1 MARKK
6 TPTLTE
12 AELRVMHVVWELGQA
27 TVNDVVAASAETRD
41 LAYNTILTTMRILE
55 RKGYLT
61 HTKDGRAHVYRPLV
75 DRKQAQTKAVRHMLK
90 SLFDN
95 SPEMLLVNL
104 LRNESLSGDE
114 LDRLKSMI
122 EASERDKGKG

>member
-27 TVNDVVAASAETRD
+27 TVNDVVAASQETRD

-55 RKGYLT
+55 KKGYLT

-75 DRKQAQTKAVRHMLK
+75 DRKQAQTKAVKHMLK

-95 SPEMLLVNL
+95 SPELLLVNL
-104 LRNESLSGDE
+104 LKNESLSADE
-114 LDRLKSMI
+114 LDRLKAMI
-122 EASERDKGKG
+122 EHNEREQGKG

>member
-12 AELRVMHVVWELGQA
+12 AELRVMHVVWEMGQA
-27 TVNDVVAASAETRD
+27 TVNDVVAASNETRD
-41 LAYNTILTTMRILE
+41 LAYNTILTTMRMLE
-55 RKGYLT
+55 KKGYLT

-90 SLFDN
+90 SMFNN
-95 SPEMLLVNL
+95 SPELLMVNL
-104 LRNESLSGDE
+104 LKNESLSGDE
-114 LDRLKSMI
+114 LDRLKAMI
-122 EASERDKGKG
+122 EENERDKGRE

>member
-6 TPTLTE
+6 TPTLTD
-12 AELRVMHVVWELGQA
+12 AELRIMHVVWELGQA
-27 TVNDVVAASAETRD
+27 TVNDVAAASAETRD

-55 RKGYLT
+55 QKGYLA
-61 HTKDGRAHVYRPLV
+61 HTKDGRAHVYRPLI
-75 DRKQAQTKAVRHMLK
+75 DRRAAQTRAVRHMLQ

-104 LRNESLSGDE
+104 LKNESLSPAE
-114 LDRLKSMI
+114 LDRLRSMI
-122 EASERDKGKG
+122 DDSESDKRKG

>member
-12 AELRVMHVVWELGQA
+12 AELRVMHVVWELGRA

-55 RKGYLT
+55 KKGYLT

-95 SPEMLLVNL
+95 SPELLLVNL

-114 LDRLKSMI
+114 LDRLKAMI